1 MQFAPPILY
10 GAASPRLEFP
20 AEVVRRRDPSPAPS
34 SIYTTQPRL
43 KEGQTLP
50 HNYGRRRRQRYAN
63 ANFLDSVV
71 EMSPADEDEGAYT
84 PFYQRGGCS
93 FHVLS
98 LEGGDGDEGDDAPA
112 PARRPRAARRA
123 SSSPAPSGVSLRLW
137 ENLAPQSR
145 ELLRRHAASAEL
157 PRAEAAFRSYLLQ
170 ACAAW
175 SAPDADLARGGR
187 RGRGRRAKAAA
198 AKRVGGEG
206 APPPLT
212 LVAPRHHVS
221 EVMRSAAAFYCMR
234 ASSAK
239 LRAAEAAEVV
249 EAAAGGSDGR
259 AVVAALVPPRTETAV
274 ARLREA
280 SSVSLCELLQRLPS
294 AQQRDASSDDDW
306 VVV

>member
-1 MQFAPPILY
+1 MAQ
-10 GAASPRLEFP
+10 PRLEFP
-20 AEVVRRRDPSPAPS
+20 SEVVRRRDPSPAPS

-71 EMSPADEDEGAYT
+71 EMSPADEDEAAYT
-84 PFYQRGGCS
+84 PFYQRGGHS

-98 LEGGDGDEGDDAPA
+98 LEGGDGDGDDAPA

-123 SSSPAPSGVSLRLW
+123 SSSAPSGVSLRLW

-157 PRAEAAFRSYLLQ
+157 PRAEAAFRSYLQQ
-170 ACAAW
+170 ACVAW

-198 AKRVGGEG
+198 AKRAGGEG

-212 LVAPRHHVS
+212 LVGDVVARR
-221 EVMRSAAAFYCMR
+221 VMRSAAAFYCMR

-239 LRAAEAAEVV
+239 LRAAEAE
-249 EAAAGGSDGR
+249 EAAARDGR
-259 AVVAALVPPRTETAV
+259 CVVAALVPPRTETAV

-280 SSVSLCELLQRLPS
+280 SAVSLCELLRRLPS
-294 AQQRDASSDDDW
+294 AQQREASSDDDW

>member
-1 MQFAPPILY
+1 MAQ
-10 GAASPRLEFP
+10 PRLEFP
-20 AEVVRRRDPSPAPS
+20 SEVVRRRDPSPAPS

-112 PARRPRAARRA
+112 PARRPRAARRT
-123 SSSPAPSGVSLRLW
+123 SSSAPSGVSLRLW
-137 ENLAPQSR
+137 ENFAPQSR

-157 PRAEAAFRSYLLQ
+157 PRAEAAFRSYLQQ
-170 ACAAW
+170 ACVAW

-198 AKRVGGEG
+198 AKRW
-206 APPPLT
+206 
-212 LVAPRHHVS
+212 
-221 EVMRSAAAFYCMR
+221 AAR
-234 ASSAK
+234 
-239 LRAAEAAEVV
+239 
-249 EAAAGGSDGR
+249 GR
-259 AVVAALVPPRTETAV
+259 R
-274 ARLREA
+274 RR
-280 SSVSLCELLQRLPS
+280 
-294 AQQRDASSDDDW
+294 
-306 VVV
+306 

>member
-1 MQFAPPILY
+1 MAQ
-10 GAASPRLEFP
+10 PRLEFP
-20 AEVVRRRDPSPAPS
+20 SEVVRRRDPSPAPS

-123 SSSPAPSGVSLRLW
+123 DAPSGVSLRLW

-212 LVAPRHHVS
+212 LVGDVVARR
-221 EVMRSAAAFYCMR
+221 VMRSAAAFYCIS

-294 AQQRDASSDDDW
+294 AQPRREEAAGSESDDGW

>member
-1 MQFAPPILY
+1 MHFAPPSLY

-123 SSSPAPSGVSLRLW
+123 SSSAPSGVSLRLW

-212 LVAPRHHVS
+212 LVGDVVARR
-221 EVMRSAAAFYCMR
+221 VMRSAAAFYCIS

-239 LRAAEAAEVV
+239 LRAAEAAEAEE
-249 EAAAGGSDGR
+249 EAARDGR
-259 AVVAALVPPRTETAV
+259 CVVAALVPPRSETAV

-280 SSVSLCELLQRLPS
+280 SAVSLCELLRRLPS
-294 AQQRDASSDDDW
+294 AQPRSEEAGSEDDDGW